1 MGSHMKGAFDY
12 FLLDEMHEEKS
23 DTSAQSMAAGKLM
36 AISKKII
43 GLTGTLI
50 GGYADH
56 LLPLLFRMNP
66 RGLKELGFNWK
77 AKMPFAKKYGR
88 IKTVITRK
96 SGGSVVVRGGD
107 KERGKTSMR
116 GKGETSKNDESIAP
130 GIMPHIFGDLLIG
143 NTIFISLGE
152 MAKDPPS
159 LNGGGQGEPVPVRMD
174 NELGAA
180 YRDIADVL

>member
-1 MGSHMKGAFDY
+1 MHSHMKGAFDF

-56 LLPLLFRMNP
+56 LLPLLFRLNP
-66 RGLKELGFNWK
+66 RALRDLGFNWK

-88 IKTVITRK
+88 IKTIVTRK
-96 SGGSVVVRGGD
+96 SDGSVVVSGG

-116 GKGETSKNDESIAP
+116 G
-130 GIMPHIFGDLLIG
+130 
-143 NTIFISLGE
+143 
-152 MAKDPPS
+152 
-159 LNGGGQGEPVPVRMD
+159 
-174 NELGAA
+174 
-180 YRDIADVL
+180 